1 MTDTK
6 KEENI
11 KKAIALFEGLAR
23 FALDD
28 SNRESAEV
36 HRGLVLRFSQED
48 LKAKIADAIE
58 RIDLR
63 LKVLEDG
70 EPPTCGCPKQ
80 LTVEAHDARRKYLT
94 TAMENLAP
102 GYFDLDAREV
112 DALLNTNPEH
122 SYHPSLPGGWVS
134 AAAVPPFSPPSD

>member
-80 LTVEAHDARRKYLT
+80 LTVEAHSARRKYLT

-102 GYFDLDAREV
+102 GYFDLDVREV

-122 SYHPSLPGGWVS
+122 SYLPSLPGGWVS
-134 AAAVPPFSPPSD
+134 AAPPPFSPPRD